1 MLDRL
6 YLPVLALAAVAA
18 VALARSGRR
27 ATATARPRRSAR
39 RPIQRTPA
47 MQAAMQ
53 RATAAAQ
60 RRADQARAAVRELQ
74 PRRSRRNETAQ

>member
-18 VALARSGRR
+18 MALAAVWPQGFGDRSPAPFGS
-27 ATATARPRRSAR
+27 T
-39 RPIQRTPA
+39 PIQRTPA

-53 RATAAAQ
+53 RETAAAQ
-60 RRADQARAAVRELQ
+60 RRTNQARAAVRELQ
-74 PRRSRRNETAQ
+74 AQTLAPSQ